1 MITGKLDKMDRV
13 VEIATTYNKGYYDL
27 VGKLMIESFV
37 KWWPKDCK
45 LHVYWQEQEP
55 EIIQDNIMY
64 YELYKVQP
72 QLKEWI
78 DAHQDPV
85 YHGWQ
90 KSTNSYT
97 WKNNGVK
104 FSHKVFAQ
112 THRIK
117 NSTADVIL
125 YSDADTLYHAPPN
138 LDYLR
143 EICPADSLCTFF
155 DRPRFRDETGFYMH
169 NPKHPKAKDWA
180 NRMEEIYL
188 KDELW
193 GWPDQQADQYT
204 MARGRDSFMSCKQ
217 MDLMQYHRNLGLNNK
232 DPVPY
237 SPLKKFM
244 NHLKGQ
250 KKLQGKTADDPSV
263 FPSVKI
269 RKEQK

>member
-1 MITGKLDKMDRV
+1 MGFLVETPGTYFEDKR
-13 VEIATTYNKGYYDL
+13 YKGLERDSIDQAIIE
-27 VGKLMIESFV
+27 KMIE
-37 KWWPKDCK
+37 
-45 LHVYWQEQEP
+45 E
-55 EIIQDNIMY
+55 
-64 YELYKVQP
+64 
-72 QLKEWI
+72 
-78 DAHQDPV
+78 
-85 YHGWQ
+85 
-90 KSTNSYT
+90 
-97 WKNNGVK
+97 
-104 FSHKVFAQ
+104 
-112 THRIK
+112 R
-117 NSTADVIL
+117 TA
-125 YSDADTLYHAPPN
+125 A
-138 LDYLR
+138 R
-143 EICPADSLCTFF
+143 
-155 DRPRFRDETGFYMH
+155 
-169 NPKHPKAKDWA
+169 KAKDWA

>member
-155 DRPRFRDETGFYMH
+155 DRPKMRDETGFYMH
-169 NPKHPKAKDWA
+169 NPKHPEAKKWA
-180 NRMEEIYL
+180 NRLEEIYL

-193 GWPDQQADQYT
+193 G
-204 MARGRDSFMSCKQ
+204 
-217 MDLMQYHRNLGLNNK
+217 
-232 DPVPY
+232 
-237 SPLKKFM
+237 
-244 NHLKGQ
+244 
-250 KKLQGKTADDPSV
+250 
-263 FPSVKI
+263 
-269 RKEQK
+269 